1 MQVIYYSD
9 KGVERFNLQVVNL
22 VQLYDYLRVNKPAL
36 FKEVSERELCYTV
49 YEGVKEKAY
58 PILPTMLEYDISSYD
73 VLVVCPKV
81 SGEAV
86 FSSIAMGTMAA
97 IAGTTSAA
105 VASAAA
111 AGTLVATVGL
121 GTAIAGYAVATV
133 VTVGLVIALG
143 MLVRALTPQNK
154 LDKDQDP
161 SNLSKLYNGVPN
173 ITEQGGSVP
182 VVFGNCL
189 FGGVRI
195 GLRLEQTLPIYPDV
209 IPIGTFAEGMN
220 YPANWMR
227 FV

>member
-9 KGVERFNLQVVNL
+9 QGVERFNLQVANL
-22 VQLYDYLRVNKPAL
+22 VQLYDYLRVNQPAI
-36 FKEVSERELCYTV
+36 FKEVSEKELCYTV
-49 YEGVKEKAY
+49 YEEEKEKAY
-58 PILPTMLEYDISSYD
+58 PILPTMLEYDISNYD
-73 VLVVCPKV
+73 VLVICPRLA
-81 SGEAV
+81 GEVV
-86 FSSIAMGTMAA
+86 FSSIVAGVVAIGGSLTM
-97 IAGTTSAA
+97 
-105 VASAAA
+105 
-111 AGTLVATVGL
+111 
-121 GTAIAGYAVATV
+121 GYAVATV
-133 VTVGLVIALG
+133 VTIGLIIGLG
-143 MLVRALTPQNK
+143 MLVRALSPQNK

>member
-9 KGVERFNLQVVNL
+9 NGVERFNLQVLNL

-49 YEGVKEKAY
+49 YEEEKEKAY

-73 VLVVCPKV
+73 VLVVCPKI
-81 SGEAV
+81 SGEAI
-86 FSSIAMGTMAA
+86 FTSIV
-97 IAGTTSAA
+97 AGVTALGGSL
-105 VASAAA
+105 
-111 AGTLVATVGL
+111 TL
-121 GTAIAGYAVATV
+121 GYAVATI
-133 VTVGLVIALG
+133 VTVGLVIGLG

-195 GLRLEQTLPIYPDV
+195 GLRLEQTLPIYTDV

>member
-9 KGVERFNLQVVNL
+9 KGVERFNVQVLNL
-22 VQLYDYLRVNKPAL
+22 VQLYDYLRVNKPII
-36 FKEVSERELCYTV
+36 FREVSEKELCYTV
-49 YEGVKEKAY
+49 YEEENEKAY
-58 PILPTMLEYDISSYD
+58 PILPTMLDYDISSYD
-73 VLVVCPKV
+73 VLVICPKI
-81 SGEAV
+81 SGDAM
-86 FSSIAMGTMAA
+86 FTAIATGTMAA
-97 IAGTTSAA
+97 IAGTTTAA
-105 VASAAA
+105 VSAAA
-111 AGTLVATVGL
+111 ATGTLVATVGL
-121 GTAIAGYAVATV
+121 GTAIAGYAVAAV
-133 VTVGLVIALG
+133 VTIGIIIGLG
-143 MLVRALTPQNK
+143 MLVKSLTPQNK

-195 GLRLEQTLPIYPDV
+195 GLRLEQTLPSYPDV

-227 FV
+227 FI

>member
-1 MQVIYYSD
+1 MQVIYYSEN
-9 KGVERFNLQVVNL
+9 GVERFNLQVANL
-22 VQLYDYLRVNKPAL
+22 VQLYDYLRVNKPVL
-36 FKEVSERELCYTV
+36 FKEVSEKELCYTV
-49 YEGVKEKAY
+49 YEEEKEKAY
-58 PILPTMLEYDISSYD
+58 PILPTMLEYDISKYD
-73 VLVVCPKV
+73 VLVICPKLV
-81 SGEAV
+81 GEVV

-121 GTAIAGYAVATV
+121 GTAIAGYAVATI

-143 MLVRALTPQNK
+143 MLVRAVSPQNK
-154 LDKDQDP
+154 LNNDQDP

-220 YPANWMR
+220 HPANWMR